1 MALIKTRSKIIEIL
15 NKSNSPISALDLL
28 TKIKVNKTTIYRE
41 LNFLVDSGLVKE
53 VDFGDRKKRY
63 ELKDRKHH
71 HHLVCLNCKRVTDVN
86 IKESFNTPKDFKVIR
101 HNLEFF
107 GLCANCQ

>member
-1 MALIKTRSKIIEIL
+1 MALPKTRSKIIDIL
-15 NKSNSPISALDLL
+15 NKSNAPISALDLL

-41 LNFLVDSGLVKE
+41 LFFLLGSGLINE
-53 VDFGDRKKRY
+53 VDFGDKKKRY
-63 ELKDRKHH
+63 ELKDQKHH
-71 HHLVCLNCKRVTDVN
+71 HHLVCLNCKTVVDVN

-107 GLCANCQ
+107 GLCSSCQ